1 MAKKKPEVKG
11 TVKDAVKPAKPA
23 PKVERS
29 PEQKATMDLLREA
42 GIAQRRQKI
51 NKRYPDRS
59 GEKAIDRS
67 TMSKK
72 DQARMGRLDARQ
84 GRIDA
89 RQAKRAGGPPS
100 ENAQSPATT
109 PDSGG
114 EAGYAPPPMPSGPDP
129 ARKALERYVQMAGFP
144 LSMVDDLLQAQY
156 DGLIDGDS
164 QIEDYIAV
172 GVDNKDFQ
180 ARFPVIVDQWKK
192 LQAGDLSVQ
201 LMTPNQVRDYET
213 QVKNAADDYGLSS
226 WVSDPQ
232 QIATLIGGDV
242 DVTEAVDRIN
252 QAGYAAS
259 AAPPAF
265 REAFL
270 KRYGLTEGNLV
281 GFFLDPD
288 KEEGEIKKAIGQGQ
302 IVAAAIQNGFANNWG
317 TGERLWERGFSG
329 DQAMSGFARAALAR
343 NLGGGLGATITEDT
357 MINSEFG
364 DAAAVQQ
371 LQSATAQREGRFN
384 TSGGAAESSKG
395 VTGLGAG
402 KAT

>member
-1 MAKKKPEVKG
+1 MAKKKPAPAVKG
-11 TVKDAVKPAKPA
+11 RVDAAAQKRVPAKKVSGSMRNASVPKVSGTMKKAAKPA
-23 PKVERS
+23 PKPV
-29 PEQKATMDLLREA
+29 D
-42 GIAQRRQKI
+42 
-51 NKRYPDRS
+51 D
-59 GEKAIDRS
+59 
-67 TMSKK
+67 
-72 DQARMGRLDARQ
+72 
-84 GRIDA
+84 
-89 RQAKRAGGPPS
+89 
-100 ENAQSPATT
+100 NAQSPATT
-109 PDSGG
+109 PSGG
-114 EAGYAPPPMPSGPDP
+114 EANWSPPPMPSGPDP

-172 GVDNKDFQ
+172 GANNKDFQ
-180 ARFPVIVDQWKK
+180 ARFPSIVNQWKK
-192 LQAGDLSVQ
+192 LQAGDMSVQ
-201 LMTPNQVRDYET
+201 LMTPNQVRDYERE
-213 QVKNAADDYGLSS
+213 VRNAADDYGLSS

-232 QIATLIGGDV
+232 QIATLIDNNV
-242 DVTEAVDRIN
+242 DATEAVDRIN

-317 TGERLWERGFSG
+317 TGERLWDRGVSA
-329 DQAMSGFARAALAR
+329 DQAMSGFARAALTR
-343 NLGGGLGATITEDT
+343 NLGGGFGQTVTEDT

-371 LQSATAQREGRFN
+371 LQSVIAQREGRFN
-384 TSGGAAESSKG
+384 TSGGAAESQQG
-395 VTGLGAG
+395 VTGLGSG
-402 KAT
+402 RRT

>member
-1 MAKKKPEVKG
+1 MAKKKPEPKKVPKKEEEKPAAKKASGPVKVTG
-11 TVKDAVKPAKPA
+11 TPAEKDAA
-23 PKVERS
+23 R
-29 PEQKATMDLLREA
+29 EQN
-42 GIAQRRQKI
+42 IAARRKKI

-72 DQARMGRLDARQ
+72 DKSRMGRLDERQ

-89 RQAKRAGGPPS
+89 RQERRAQPPAGP
-100 ENAQSPATT
+100 SPTG
-109 PDSGG
+109 DSGG
-114 EAGYAPPPMPSGPDP
+114 EEAEWSAQPTPSGPDP

-144 LSMVDDLLQAQY
+144 LSMVDDLVQAQY

-172 GVDNKDFQ
+172 GVNNRDFQ
-180 ARFPVIVDQWKK
+180 ARFPAIVDQWKK
-192 LQAGDLSVQ
+192 LQAGDMSVQ

-213 QVKNAADDYGLSS
+213 QLKNAADDYGLSS

-232 QIATLIGGDV
+232 QIAKLIGGNV
-242 DVTEAVDRIN
+242 DATEAVDRIN

-259 AAPPAF
+259 AAPPEF

-302 IVAAAIQNGFANNWG
+302 IVAAAIQHGFANNWG
-317 TGERLWERGFSG
+317 TGERLWDRGYSG
-329 DQAMSGFARAALAR
+329 DQAMSGFARAALSR
-343 NLGGGLGATITEDT
+343 NLGGGLGPTVSEDT
-357 MINSEFG
+357 MIGSEFG
-364 DAAAVQQ
+364 DAGAAGAVQ
-371 LQSATAQREGRFN
+371 SAVAQREGRFN
-384 TSGGAAESSKG
+384 TTGGAAESAKG
-395 VTGLGAG
+395 VVGLGAG

>member
-1 MAKKKPEVKG
+1 MAKKKPQVAGTVKNAAAPAVKG
-11 TVKDAVKPAKPA
+11 TVKGAVKPAL
-23 PKVERS
+23 S
-29 PEQKATMDLLREA
+29 PEQKDVRREKNVQQRIKKIEKRNPDAT
-42 GIAQRRQKI
+42 
-51 NKRYPDRS
+51 
-59 GEKAIDRS
+59 AIDWS
-67 TMSKK
+67 SMSKK
-72 DQARMGRLDARQ
+72 DQARMARLGERQ

-89 RQAKRAGGPPS
+89 RQAKRAGGAPS

-114 EAGYAPPPMPSGPDP
+114 EANWEPPPMPSGPDP
-129 ARKALERYVQMAGFP
+129 ARKALERYVQMSGFP
-144 LSMVDDLLQAQY
+144 LSMVDDLLQAQH

-172 GVDNKDFQ
+172 GVNNKDFQ
-180 ARFPVIVDQWKK
+180 ARFPAIVNQWKK

-201 LMTPNQVRDYET
+201 LMTPNQVRDYEK
-213 QVKNAADDYGLSS
+213 QLKNAADDYGLSG
-226 WVSDPQ
+226 WVSNPQ
-232 QIATLIGGDV
+232 QIATLIDNDV
-242 DVTEAVDRIN
+242 DATEAVDRIN

-317 TGERLWERGFSG
+317 TGEKLWDRGVSG

-343 NLGGGLGATITEDT
+343 NLGGGLGQTITEDT

-371 LQSATAQREGRFN
+371 LQSVTAQRTGRFN

-395 VTGLGAG
+395 VTGLSSG
-402 KAT
+402 KST

>member
-1 MAKKKPEVKG
+1 MAKKKPAPAAVKG
-11 TVKDAVKPAKPA
+11 RVDDAAQKRVPVKKVAAQKRVPVKKVAGAAKKAAVPKVSGSVKKAAKPA
-23 PKVERS
+23 PKQPVS
-29 PEQKATMDLLREA
+29 DNT
-42 GIAQRRQKI
+42 
-51 NKRYPDRS
+51 
-59 GEKAIDRS
+59 
-67 TMSKK
+67 
-72 DQARMGRLDARQ
+72 
-84 GRIDA
+84 
-89 RQAKRAGGPPS
+89 
-100 ENAQSPATT
+100 QSPATT
-109 PDSGG
+109 PDGG
-114 EAGYAPPPMPSGPDP
+114 DANYTPPPAPTGPDP
-129 ARKALERYVQMAGFP
+129 ARRALERYVQMSGFP

-172 GVDNKDFQ
+172 GVNNKDFQ
-180 ARFPVIVDQWKK
+180 ARFPAIVDQWKK
-192 LQAGDLSVQ
+192 IQAGDLSVQ
-201 LMTPNQVRDYET
+201 LMTPIQVRDYET
-213 QVKNAADDYGLSS
+213 QLKNAADDYGLSS

-232 QIATLIGGDV
+232 QIAALIGGNV
-242 DVTEAVDRIN
+242 DATEAVDRIN

-317 TGERLWERGFSG
+317 TGERLWDRGYSG
-329 DQAMSGFARAALAR
+329 DQAMSGFARAALSR
-343 NLGGGLGATITEDT
+343 NLGGGLGQTVSEDT

-371 LQSATAQREGRFN
+371 LQSVTAQREGRFN
-384 TSGGAAESSKG
+384 TAGGASESSKG
-395 VTGLGAG
+395 VTGLGVG